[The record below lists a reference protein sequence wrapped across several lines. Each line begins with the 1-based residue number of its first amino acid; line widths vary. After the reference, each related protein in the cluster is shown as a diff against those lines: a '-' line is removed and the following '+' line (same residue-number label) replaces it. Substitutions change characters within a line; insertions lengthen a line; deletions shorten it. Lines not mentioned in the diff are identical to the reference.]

1 MTVVRV
7 KGVKRYCAKGRWYA
21 YHRKTAIRLN
31 SEFGSGEFF
40 AELAALE
47 RKLKTQAAL
56 PGTLGLLFTSY
67 RASPAYFDLAPATRQ
82 GYARIMNLLRA
93 LNDMPLVELTPQ
105 FIAGLRDRIAEQR
118 GRRQANYVMAVV
130 SVACEHG
137 KEHGIIRENPVKGV
151 KRMRRARGMPDCQS
165 VVDGG

>member
-21 YHRKTAIRLN
+21 YHRKTGIRLN

-56 PGTLGLLFTSY
+56 PETLGLLFTSY

-93 LNDMPLVELTPQ
+93 LNDMPLVELRRSSSPGCE
-105 FIAGLRDRIAEQR
+105 IALLS
-118 GRRQANYVMAVV
+118 N
-130 SVACEHG
+130 VAG
-137 KEHGIIRENPVKGV
+137 DKPTTSWLWFRWRVNTAKNT
-151 KRMRRARGMPDCQS
+151 A
-165 VVDGG
+165 